1 MKKLLSLIIT
11 TVIILAL
18 PAFSV
23 SAAYNAELTVS
34 STEAKSGENAE
45 IVISIA
51 NNPGLCALGFEIQ
64 YDKDALTVVSAKF
77 ADLFSSASSRVNT
90 QDGKIVFN
98 AASADNVNGN
108 GAVAKIT
115 FKVTASD
122 FKGSSVEIKPLGEKG
137 FVLHSE
143 ADHSLVDVSLKLNA
157 GAVLSH
163 TEVTDAPTTD
173 IPTTDAP
180 ATDAPVTGC
189 VHSNTV
195 SETVKAPT
203 CDSKGVAITR
213 CTDCGI
219 SLGETELSPAEHKA
233 GEWETVTEP
242 TADKAGEA
250 VKKCTVCGQ
259 TVETKV
265 LDKLTAATTDNGSA
279 AVTTNANA
287 NVGGDGNGNA
297 TVIIIVIA
305 AIAVAG
311 ILIAFA
317 IFKARSDKRKNEAD
331 YF

>member
-115 FKVTASD
+115 FK
-122 FKGSSVEIKPLGEKG
+122 
-137 FVLHSE
+137 
-143 ADHSLVDVSLKLNA
+143 
-157 GAVLSH
+157 
-163 TEVTDAPTTD
+163 AP
-173 IPTTDAP
+173 
-180 ATDAPVTGC
+180 
-189 VHSNTV
+189 
-195 SETVKAPT
+195 
-203 CDSKGVAITR
+203 
-213 CTDCGI
+213 
-219 SLGETELSPAEHKA
+219 
-233 GEWETVTEP
+233 
-242 TADKAGEA
+242 
-250 VKKCTVCGQ
+250 
-259 TVETKV
+259 
-265 LDKLTAATTDNGSA
+265 GSA
-279 AVTTNANA
+279 AGPPRSSASSCSRGA
-287 NVGGDGNGNA
+287 KRRPRR
-297 TVIIIVIA
+297 A
-305 AIAVAG
+305 AAWRACS
-311 ILIAFA
+311 AA
-317 IFKARSDKRKNEAD
+317 PSPRTAPTPRCTRPCSAPAARRAPWTSSAPPEESA
-331 YF
+331 